1 MSEVEPINIYLDHAA
16 TTPVRPEVIEAMT
29 SYHAE
34 VFGNPSSLHM
44 AGQRARKALED
55 AREAVA
61 HCIGAHDE
69 EIYFTSGGTE
79 SDNMALRGVATLSR
93 SKGSHL
99 ITTSVEHQA
108 VLSCVR
114 ALEKDGFTMSFLPAD
129 RQGVID
135 PGALRDAL
143 QPDTTLVSV
152 MLGNN
157 ETGTL
162 QPIKEMVVI
171 TKERGITLHT
181 DAVQAAG
188 KMPLDVER
196 LGVDLLSLSAHKIG
210 GPKGVGALYIRR
222 GTRLAPLMHG
232 GHQER
237 ELRPGTHNLPGIIG
251 FAKALVLATDELPC
265 VPARLAGLRD
275 QLESAMAKRIP
286 GIHRNGPATQRL
298 PHILNASFENV
309 EGEALLLALDL
320 RGICVSTGSACTSGA
335 ATSSHVLQAMG
346 VPPDLA
352 RGSLRFS
359 IGRENTC
366 EQMETVAIVVAETV
380 AQLRKTSSFSN
391 RS

>member
-1 MSEVEPINIYLDHAA
+1 MSEAKPINIYLDHAA

-29 SYHAE
+29 PYHAE
-34 VFGNPSSLHM
+34 IFGNPSSLHM
-44 AGQRARKALED
+44 AGQRARKALEE
-55 AREAVA
+55 AREIIA

-69 EIYFTSGGTE
+69 EIHFTSGGTE
-79 SDNMALRGVATLSR
+79 SDNMALRGVAMLSR
-93 SKGSHL
+93 LKGGHL

-108 VLSCVR
+108 VLSCAR
-114 ALEKDGFTMSFLPAD
+114 ALEKDGFTTTFLPVD

-135 PGALRDAL
+135 PGTLRDAL
-143 QPDTTLVSV
+143 QSDTTLVSV

-157 ETGTL
+157 ETGSI
-162 QPIKEMVVI
+162 QPIEDAAAI
-171 TKERGITLHT
+171 TKERGIAFHT
-181 DAVQAAG
+181 DAVQAVG
-188 KMPLDVER
+188 KMPLDMER

-237 ELRPGTHNLPGIIG
+237 ELRPGTQNLPGIIG
-251 FAKALVLATDELPC
+251 FAKALALATDELPR
-265 VPARLAGLRD
+265 VPSRLSGLRD
-275 QLESAMAKRIP
+275 QLESAMIERVP
-286 GIHRNGPATQRL
+286 GIHRNGSATQRL
-298 PHILNASFENV
+298 PHILNVSFENV

-359 IGRENTC
+359 VGRETTP
-366 EQMETVAIVVAETV
+366 EQMDTVATVVVETI
-380 AQLRKTSSFSN
+380 AQLRNMSSFSD